1 MIVRVVFIT
10 MYFSRLSSASTQCRA
25 GGCCEEVCGIYCT
38 EQHECHADDA
48 RCQNVGA
55 ACPPLVRPIEGQPHP
70 RPMPPTPRPT
80 VAPWLDDNRVA
91 VARGDDLPWHKFDA
105 GNSTLRKGHAAPR
118 SPAET
123 LRSRSP
129 GPPVVFCGNVMDT
142 LGSTLYAL
150 QAFMAFV
157 VAFKA
162 ETHLEVAVMMPP
174 MPATQKGRLQAQ
186 PVAFSEFFDEARL
199 KEQLRLQDANH
210 VEKCSLADSEVQVYH
225 KAGVDAGTRKSE
237 GVTVPEKWED
247 FAFNPNPFLKA
258 FKNIAKVARS
268 QESADP
274 SGAPVRVFVETQK
287 FSKALCAATVFSTV
301 TQHAVAALDFAESV
315 RDNRADPSV
324 RRCAYLYV
332 RHRIQGASTKPIST
346 STILKGGKQFTA
358 GVPCANC
365 EQADV
370 PLNEYAARV
379 GELMRRYGNLTC
391 LAVSYPNCDRSGC
404 DDISGDL
411 GNLQNAMN
419 AAGHRYKVRNSKS
432 PHRQPNNERQPVK
445 QGGETLSNILQMNLA
460 YNAPLLI
467 TEASTL
473 WTDYILMKR
482 AAKHR
487 PSAVMFSG
495 EDKTCDLGGGDEACR
510 GCLFVRGECLAPGMD
525 AHPGAH
531 HPCFSA
537 RRLRRLA

>member
-1 MIVRVVFIT
+1 MRAAKR
-10 MYFSRLSSASTQCRA
+10 SGLPSSGATDRRAAASATHA
-25 GGCCEEVCGIYCT
+25 ANATADGG
-38 EQHECHADDA
+38 A
-48 RCQNVGA
+48 
-55 ACPPLVRPIEGQPHP
+55 LV
-70 RPMPPTPRPT
+70 
-80 VAPWLDDNRVA
+80 DDNRVA
-91 VARGDDLPWHKFDA
+91 RHAATLAVGKFDA

-274 SGAPVRVFVETQK
+274 SGAPVREFVETQ
-287 FSKALCAATVFSTV
+287 SSARP
-301 TQHAVAALDFAESV
+301 FA
-315 RDNRADPSV
+315 R
-324 RRCAYLYV
+324 RRC
-332 RHRIQGASTKPIST
+332 
-346 STILKGGKQFTA
+346 
-358 GVPCANC
+358 
-365 EQADV
+365 
-370 PLNEYAARV
+370 
-379 GELMRRYGNLTC
+379 
-391 LAVSYPNCDRSGC
+391 
-404 DDISGDL
+404 
-411 GNLQNAMN
+411 
-419 AAGHRYKVRNSKS
+419 
-432 PHRQPNNERQPVK
+432 
-445 QGGETLSNILQMNLA
+445 
-460 YNAPLLI
+460 
-467 TEASTL
+467 
-473 WTDYILMKR
+473 
-482 AAKHR
+482 
-487 PSAVMFSG
+487 
-495 EDKTCDLGGGDEACR
+495 
-510 GCLFVRGECLAPGMD
+510 
-525 AHPGAH
+525 
-531 HPCFSA
+531 SA
-537 RRLRRLA
+537 RLRSTPWPR